1 MGRNSFGDIFLC
13 VAGKIILKW
22 ILDKLDIV
30 TCRPTARER
39 LDKQA
44 RNKYATN
51 NTVDPFLGNARNTCT
66 QQ

>member
-1 MGRNSFGDIFLC
+1 MFI
-13 VAGKIILKW
+13 
-22 ILDKLDIV
+22 KLYIV

-39 LDKQA
+39 FGNQA

-51 NTVDPFLGNARNTCT
+51 NRADPFLGNARNARM